1 MEIIWAPQSRR
12 FVGGQLLYWPED
24 NGSSR
29 VEDLALASAQQFDVR
44 RELVLFSG
52 LRGHA
57 VSHFEGERY
66 SLVFFTA
73 SEFQGA
79 KAEDVRFLKTA
90 CGLPWPTE
98 ESLEYF
104 KSLLAP
110 CRNGC
115 KSIRH
120 MFGYAEKSSA

>member
-1 MEIIWAPQSRR
+1 MEIIWAPQS
-12 FVGGQLLYWPED
+12 LLYWPED

-29 VEDLALASAQQFDVR
+29 VEDLAPASAQQFDIR

-57 VSHFEGERY
+57 VAPFQGERY

-79 KAEDVRFLKTA
+79 KEEDVYFLKTA
-90 CGLPWPTE
+90 SALIWPTE
-98 ESLEYF
+98 VTLGYF
-104 KSLLAP
+104 HSLLAP

-120 MFGYAEKSSA
+120 MFGYAEKSLA

>member
-1 MEIIWAPQSRR
+1 M
-12 FVGGQLLYWPED
+12 
-24 NGSSR
+24 
-29 VEDLALASAQQFDVR
+29 
-44 RELVLFSG
+44 FSG

-73 SEFQGA
+73 SEYKAA
-79 KAEDVRFLKTA
+79 KEEDVRFLKTA
-90 CGLPWPTE
+90 CGLIWPTE
-98 ESLEYF
+98 VTLGYF
-104 KSLLAP
+104 HSLLAP